1 MGPHAA
7 TWIVIAL
14 NWPLLLLMSVVMM
27 SMIAVAV
34 VVEVA
39 VA

>member
-14 NWPLLLLMSVVMM
+14 NWPLLLLVIAVMM
-27 SMIAVAV
+27 RMIALAV
-34 VVEVA
+34 VVEVV